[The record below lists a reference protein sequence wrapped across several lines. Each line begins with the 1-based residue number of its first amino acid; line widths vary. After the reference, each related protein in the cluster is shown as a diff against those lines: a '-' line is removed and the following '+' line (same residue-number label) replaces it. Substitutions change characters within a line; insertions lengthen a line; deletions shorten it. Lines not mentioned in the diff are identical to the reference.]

1 MIELEVIIDYGSA
14 FVTYG
19 KITGTKSSRK
29 ESSFPAEVPLIKVI
43 EAANLQ
49 SPVIARKISA
59 FASQEHHIR
68 KLSDERE
75 KERQPRSPGTS
86 NSATRLYVIVRSL
99 AKTTLQHVYLTKP
112 KRI

>member
-1 MIELEVIIDYGSA
+1 MIELEVIIDYGSEFA
-14 FVTYG
+14 TYG

-86 NSATRLYVIVRSL
+86 KNKCMKILGKNPRNSALRYRQVTR
-99 AKTTLQHVYLTKP
+99 QN
-112 KRI
+112 

>member
-1 MIELEVIIDYGSA
+1 MIELEVIIDYGSE

-86 NSATRLYVIVRSL
+86 KNKSMKILGKNPRNSALRYRQVTR
-99 AKTTLQHVYLTKP
+99 QN
-112 KRI
+112 